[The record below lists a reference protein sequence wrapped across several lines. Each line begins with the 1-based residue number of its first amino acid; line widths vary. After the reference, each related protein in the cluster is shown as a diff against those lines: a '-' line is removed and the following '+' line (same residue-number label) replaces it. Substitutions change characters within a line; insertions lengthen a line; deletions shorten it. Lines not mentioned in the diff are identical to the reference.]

1 MRNHYHSEKKA
12 SSADASGEIFWG
24 DGISSEAGVGRWKG
38 YDKGRGGGTGGR
50 HFMVLTVEVLWREF
64 ASLLSLK

>member
-12 SSADASGEIFWG
+12 SSADASGEIFWS
-24 DGISSEAGVGRWKG
+24 DGISSEAGMGRWKG

-50 HFMVLTVEVLWREF
+50 HFMVLTC
-64 ASLLSLK
+64 